1 MDVLCPQITVGA
13 NGQTQILSWAN
24 VLVTAVNKED
34 LYSDKTY
41 NGWVHDV
48 DMMQVYM
55 RISDQ

>member
-48 DMMQVYM
+48 DGK
-55 RISDQ
+55 